1 MDASPQTREFPRTQ
15 QRDGRVERELDVRAS
30 SVPQPKAIPQAPRFN
45 SPRRSSSQRRPVRAR
60 SSSQTRQ
67 LTVED
72 LKEDDEV
79 GFDIQRL
86 NEENAGALFLGTL
99 EYMQSATENDD

>member
-1 MDASPQTREFPRTQ
+1 
-15 QRDGRVERELDVRAS
+15 
-30 SVPQPKAIPQAPRFN
+30 
-45 SPRRSSSQRRPVRAR
+45 
-60 SSSQTRQ
+60 